1 MTGSGNAITES
12 RDAAG
17 FNEIA
22 LSGIGSGIV
31 TQGDAEALTIEAE
44 DNLLP
49 PIGSEV
55 REGLQHAGNGR

>member
-1 MTGSGNAITES
+1 MTGSGNVITES
-12 RDAAG
+12 RDVAG

-22 LSGIGSGIV
+22 LGGIGTGIV
-31 TQGDAEALTIEAE
+31 TQGDEEALTIEAE

-55 REGLQHAGNGR
+55 REGPQQAGNGR